1 MPAPLPQQ
9 RAVIVTGGG
18 GAIGRATALRFAH
31 DGARVIVVDRDGAA
45 ATQVAE
51 SLPGPDH
58 RAITCDVA
66 DRAAVEVAVD
76 QVLGLYGRID
86 VLVAAAG
93 INRDNLVFRMSDE
106 DWISVLETN
115 LSGAFYFVRACQRPM
130 VTQSSGKIVLVSSRA
145 ALGNRGQV
153 NYSAAKAGL
162 QGMARSLAL
171 ELGPFGINVNAV
183 APGFVETPMTLR
195 TAQRI
200 GVTFE
205 EFKADVLER
214 TPRRV
219 LGQPEHIA
227 SVIAF
232 LAHEDSLYVH
242 GQTIYATG
250 GPTV

>member
-1 MPAPLPQQ
+1 
-9 RAVIVTGGG
+9 
-18 GAIGRATALRFAH
+18 
-31 DGARVIVVDRDGAA
+31 
-45 ATQVAE
+45 
-51 SLPGPDH
+51 
-58 RAITCDVA
+58 
-66 DRAAVEVAVD
+66 
-76 QVLGLYGRID
+76 
-86 VLVAAAG
+86 
-93 INRDNLVFRMSDE
+93 MSDE

-130 VTQSSGKIVLVSSRA
+130 VQRRSGKIVLVSSRA

-153 NYSAAKAGL
+153 NYSAAKAGM
-162 QGMARSLAL
+162 QGMTRSLAL
-171 ELGPFGINVNAV
+171 ELGPFGVNVNAV
-183 APGFVETPMTLR
+183 APGFIETPMTRR
-195 TAQRI
+195 TAERI
-200 GVTFE
+200 GVTFD

-214 TPRRV
+214 TPRRI